1 MLDAN
6 SLAAIALEARNCFLE
21 EDAPEFLEIL
31 TRGIEDLKQILN
43 ESKNNQNLHDV
54 YKELGRAAHSIKG
67 GAGMAEMPLVSKLA
81 HRIEDL
87 FEALQQD
94 RVEDLDTTLGLLVLG
109 IEELENL
116 VELEKNS
123 CLLDTHS
130 ADELIIALDEF
141 LKSLNPSNELAE
153 IGFADDSFIKTA
165 LESDLSDCIQR
176 VQEIIES
183 EDLAT
188 PKNVKNSI
196 DTLLEECELLGQALN
211 CHWLVEI
218 SQLIKQLKSGF
229 EDDIINFTKE
239 AIALIEKNK
248 QLYLVETNPQL
259 PQYSDYFQKL
269 LLGDTQEKIEQLIIE
284 QQPAVVTPQK
294 IAENKPKFNLEKPP
308 LPSNNRNLRIPI
320 NKVNKMGDLTGQL
333 LVFYEQLSLYENQI
347 KRGSLSLK
355 KRTRLLSPL
364 KEQLEYLYDQFSVRE
379 KENFNHNGHSSKA
392 KNEEKIEF
400 DTLEFDEYT
409 QIHTTLQSLTEL
421 IIQIQELREDFDLI
435 NREFQETLI
444 DMRKCLDAL
453 DQELREVRLVPFIN
467 LAGSFI
473 KPLEKMNKDY
483 HKSVQLIIEG
493 EQVLIDQNI
502 IETLRTPFN
511 HIIRNAFDHGIEM
524 PDIREKKGKS
534 NPAQIKLSA
543 KLEGNNVI
551 LTIADDGQGIDIKK
565 VYEKAKM
572 LGLFPQNQEFAQLPR
587 EEILGT
593 IFSPG
598 FSTASQVSDL
608 SGRGMGMDIV
618 KAEIEKLRGTIEVKT
633 EIGKGTIFQLKIP
646 MALNIISLLLV
657 KIGSHT
663 VAIPSENVLRVIR
676 LSDHEIQD
684 NQILWEDERISFYN
698 LAQILPYNA
707 PNLSVDMGQPYA
719 GLLLQIGGQK
729 VVMAVDAVV
738 DEKPLVSK
746 SLDDTVA
753 IPPYLGG
760 CTILGSG
767 TVVPI
772 FVPDY
777 FKSLL
782 IQRESKRQLKEIE
795 KETLT
800 VKTDELSIMIID
812 DSVAVRRTLNRTLT
826 QVGYNV
832 TQCRDGKEAWNTLQS
847 TSEHFDLAICD
858 LEMPGFDG
866 YKVLQLIRA
875 SEAWKNLPVI
885 ILTSRDND
893 LHRQKAMDLGAN
905 AYLTKPFNPLK
916 IIEKVKDVT
925 LRF

>member
-1 MLDAN
+1 M
-6 SLAAIALEARNCFLE
+6 
-21 EDAPEFLEIL
+21 
-31 TRGIEDLKQILN
+31 
-43 ESKNNQNLHDV
+43 
-54 YKELGRAAHSIKG
+54 
-67 GAGMAEMPLVSKLA
+67 
-81 HRIEDL
+81 
-87 FEALQQD
+87 
-94 RVEDLDTTLGLLVLG
+94 
-109 IEELENL
+109 
-116 VELEKNS
+116 
-123 CLLDTHS
+123 
-130 ADELIIALDEF
+130 
-141 LKSLNPSNELAE
+141 
-153 IGFADDSFIKTA
+153 
-165 LESDLSDCIQR
+165 
-176 VQEIIES
+176 
-183 EDLAT
+183 
-188 PKNVKNSI
+188 
-196 DTLLEECELLGQALN
+196 
-211 CHWLVEI
+211 
-218 SQLIKQLKSGF
+218 
-229 EDDIINFTKE
+229 
-239 AIALIEKNK
+239 
-248 QLYLVETNPQL
+248 
-259 PQYSDYFQKL
+259 
-269 LLGDTQEKIEQLIIE
+269 
-284 QQPAVVTPQK
+284 
-294 IAENKPKFNLEKPP
+294 
-308 LPSNNRNLRIPI
+308 
-320 NKVNKMGDLTGQL
+320 
-333 LVFYEQLSLYENQI
+333 
-347 KRGSLSLK
+347 
-355 KRTRLLSPL
+355 
-364 KEQLEYLYDQFSVRE
+364 
-379 KENFNHNGHSSKA
+379 
-392 KNEEKIEF
+392 
-400 DTLEFDEYT
+400 
-409 QIHTTLQSLTEL
+409 
-421 IIQIQELREDFDLI
+421 
-435 NREFQETLI
+435 
-444 DMRKCLDAL
+444 
-453 DQELREVRLVPFIN
+453 
-467 LAGSFI
+467 
-473 KPLEKMNKDY
+473 
-483 HKSVQLIIEG
+483 
-493 EQVLIDQNI
+493 
-502 IETLRTPFN
+502 
-511 HIIRNAFDHGIEM
+511 
-524 PDIREKKGKS
+524 
-534 NPAQIKLSA
+534 
-543 KLEGNNVI
+543 I

-572 LGLFPQNQEFAQLPR
+572 LGLFPQNKEFDQLPR

-707 PNLSVDMGQPYA
+707 PNLSIDMGQPYA
-719 GLLLQIGGQK
+719 GLLLQIGGEK

-800 VKTDELSIMIID
+800 VKMDELSIMIID

>member
-6 SLAAIALEARNCFLE
+6 SLAEIALEARNCFLE
-21 EDAPEFLEIL
+21 EDAPEFLQIL
-31 TRGIEDLKQILN
+31 TEGITNLKQILN
-43 ESKNNQNLHDV
+43 ESKNNQDLHGV

-81 HRIEDL
+81 HKMEDL

-109 IEELENL
+109 VEELDNL

-130 ADELIIALDEF
+130 ADELIIALDDF
-141 LKSLNPSNELAE
+141 LQALNPSDELAE

-176 VQEIIES
+176 VQEIIENK
-183 EDLAT
+183 ELAT

-218 SQLIKQLKSGF
+218 SQLIKQLKSDF

-248 QLYLVETNPQL
+248 QQYLVETNPQL

-269 LLGDTQEKIEQLIIE
+269 LLGDTQEQIEQLIIE
-284 QQPAVVTPQK
+284 
-294 IAENKPKFNLEKPP
+294 EKPEELKPKQTVETQSKFNLEKPP

-333 LVFYEQLSLYENQI
+333 LIFYEQLSLYENQI
-347 KRGSLSLK
+347 KQASFSLK
-355 KRTRLLSPL
+355 KRTKLLAPL
-364 KEQLEYLYDQFSVRE
+364 KEQLEYIYDQFSVKE
-379 KENFNHNGHSSKA
+379 KENIEQNGHKSQIDI
-392 KNEEKIEF
+392 EHLTEF
-400 DTLEFDEYT
+400 DALEFDEYS
-409 QIHTTLQSLTEL
+409 QIHDTLQSLTEL
-421 IIQIQELREDFDLI
+421 IIQIQEVREDFDLV

-444 DMRKCLDAL
+444 DMRKCLDTL

-467 LAGSFI
+467 LAGSFV

-483 HKSVQLIIEG
+483 HKSVKLIIEG

-524 PDIREKKGKS
+524 PDIREKEGKP

-572 LGLFPQNQEFAQLPR
+572 LGLFPQNKEFNQLPR

-657 KIGSHT
+657 KIASQT

-676 LSDHEIQD
+676 LSDYEIQD
-684 NQILWEDERISFYN
+684 NQILWEEQKISFYH
-698 LAQILPYNA
+698 LSQILPYNTS
-707 PNLSVDMGQPYA
+707 NLSLDIGQPYA
-719 GLLLQIGGQK
+719 GLLLQISGEK

-782 IQRESKRQLKEIE
+782 IQRESKRQLKKIE

-858 LEMPGFDG
+858 LEMPRFDG

>member
-1 MLDAN
+1 MLDAK
-6 SLAAIALEARNCFLE
+6 SLAEIALEARNCFLE

-31 TRGIEDLKQILN
+31 RKGIEDLKQILTK
-43 ESKNNQNLHDV
+43 SKNPNNLYDL
-54 YKELGRAAHSIKG
+54 YKELRRAAHSIKG
-67 GAGMAEMPLVSKLA
+67 GAGMAEMLLVSKLA
-81 HRIEDL
+81 HKIEDL

-109 IEELENL
+109 VEELDNL

-130 ADELIIALDEF
+130 AEELIIALDEF
-141 LKSLNPSNELAE
+141 LQALKPKDERAE
-153 IGFADDSFIKTA
+153 IGFADASFIKTA
-165 LESDLSDCIQR
+165 LESDLSHCIQR
-176 VQEIIES
+176 VKEIIKNAE
-183 EDLAT
+183 LAT
-188 PKNVKNSI
+188 PKNVNSSLC
-196 DTLLEECELLGQALN
+196 TLLDECELLGQALN
-211 CHWLVEI
+211 CNWLVEI
-218 SQLIKQLKSGF
+218 TQLIKQVKPERDHHILEF
-229 EDDIINFTKE
+229 CQE

-248 QLYLVETNPQL
+248 ELYLTEQNPKI
-259 PQYSDYFQKL
+259 PQYSDYFQKIL
-269 LLGDTQEKIEQLIIE
+269 LTDTQNHNEQIIE
-284 QQPAVVTPQK
+284 EKPKEKLPESQ
-294 IAENKPKFNLEKPP
+294 PKFNLEKPP
-308 LPSNNRNLRIPI
+308 LPSNNRNLRVPI
-320 NKVNKMGDLTGQL
+320 YKVNKMGDLTGQL
-333 LVFYEQLSLYENQI
+333 LIFYEQLSLCENQI
-347 KRGSLSLK
+347 KQTSFNLK
-355 KRTRLLSPL
+355 KRTKLLAPL
-364 KEQLEYLYDQFSVRE
+364 KEQLENIYDQFSIKEKAENRE
-379 KENFNHNGHSSKA
+379 QNSHDSQIDIEHLT
-392 KNEEKIEF
+392 EF
-400 DTLEFDEYT
+400 DSLEFDEYS
-409 QIHTTLQSLTEL
+409 QIHNTLQSLTEL
-421 IIQIQELREDFDLI
+421 IIQIQEIREDFDLV

-444 DMRKCLDAL
+444 DMRKCLNSL

-467 LAGSFI
+467 LAGSFA
-473 KPLEKMNKDY
+473 KPLEKLNKDY
-483 HKSVQLIIEG
+483 HKSVELIIEG

-502 IETLRTPFN
+502 IEALRTPLN

-524 PDIREKKGKS
+524 PEQREKQGKP

-551 LTIADDGQGIDIKK
+551 LTITDDGQGIDIQK
-565 VYEKAKM
+565 VFNQAKI
-572 LGLFPQNQEFAQLPR
+572 LGLFSQNSDFNQLR
-587 EEILGT
+587 EEILNT

-657 KIGSHT
+657 KISSQT

-676 LSDHEIQD
+676 LSDYEIK
-684 NQILWEDERISFYN
+684 NNRISWEGEEIPFYY
-698 LAQILPYNA
+698 LSQILPYNS
-707 PNLSVDMGQPYA
+707 PNLSLDMGQPYA
-719 GLLLQIGGQK
+719 GLLLQVAGEK
-729 VVMAVDAVV
+729 VIMAVDAVI

-753 IPPYLGG
+753 TPSYLGG

-782 IQRESKRQLKEIE
+782 RERETKRQLKQME

-800 VKTDELSIMIID
+800 FKSDELSIMIID
-812 DSVAVRRTLNRTLT
+812 DSVAVRGTLHRILT
-826 QVGYNV
+826 QMGYNV
-832 TQCRDGKEAWNTLQS
+832 TQCRDGREAWNTLQS

-875 SEAWKNLPVI
+875 SDVWKNLPVI

-916 IIEKVKDVT
+916 IIELVKNYS
-925 LRF
+925 

>member
-6 SLAAIALEARNCFLE
+6 SLAEIALEARNCFLE
-21 EDAPEFLEIL
+21 EDAPEFLQIL
-31 TRGIEDLKQILN
+31 TEGIANLKQILT
-43 ESKNNQNLHDV
+43 ESKNPSNLHDL

-81 HRIEDL
+81 HKMEDL

-109 IEELENL
+109 VEELDNL

-123 CLLDTHS
+123 CMLDSHS
-130 ADELIIALDEF
+130 AAELIVALDEF
-141 LKSLNPSNELAE
+141 LQTLNPSDELAE

-165 LESDLSDCIQR
+165 VESDLSDCIQR
-176 VQEIIES
+176 VKEIVENP
-183 EDLAT
+183 ELAT
-188 PKNVKNSI
+188 PRNVNNSI
-196 DTLLEECELLGQALN
+196 GTLLEECELLGQALN
-211 CHWLVEI
+211 CTWLVEI
-218 SQLIKQLKSGF
+218 TQLIKQVKPDRDHNIL
-229 EDDIINFTKE
+229 EFTQE
-239 AIALIEKNK
+239 AIALIESNK
-248 QLYLVETNPQL
+248 QIYLIETNPQL
-259 PQYSDYFQKL
+259 PQYSDYFQQIL
-269 LLGDTQEKIEQLIIE
+269 LRDTQAQIEQTIIKE
-284 QQPAVVTPQK
+284 KTEAIQAQETSESKPQ
-294 IAENKPKFNLEKPP
+294 FNLEKPP
-308 LPSNNRNLRIPI
+308 LPTNNRNLRVPI
-320 NKVNKMGDLTGQL
+320 YKINKMGDLTGQL
-333 LVFYEQLSLYENQI
+333 LIFYEQLSLYESQV
-347 KRGSLSLK
+347 KQASFSLK
-355 KRTRLLSPL
+355 KRTKLLTPL
-364 KEQLEYLYDQFSVRE
+364 KEQLESIYDQFSVKE
-379 KENFNHNGHSSKA
+379 KENINQNG
-392 KNEEKIEF
+392 NGLTVDIEKITEF
-400 DTLEFDEYT
+400 DSLEFDEYS
-409 QIHTTLQSLTEL
+409 QIHGTLQSLTEL
-421 IIQIQELREDFDLI
+421 IVQIQEVREDFDLV

-444 DMRKCLDAL
+444 DMRKCLDGL

-467 LAGSFI
+467 LAGSFV
-473 KPLEKMNKDY
+473 KPLEKLNKDY

-524 PDIREKKGKS
+524 PDVREKKGKT
-534 NPAQIKLSA
+534 NPAKIKLGA
-543 KLEGNNVI
+543 RLEGNNVI
-551 LTIADDGQGIDIKK
+551 LTIADDGQGIDVKK
-565 VYEKAKM
+565 VYDKAKM
-572 LGLFPQNQEFAQLPR
+572 LGLFPKNSKFNQIKR
-587 EEILGT
+587 DEILGT

-633 EIGKGTIFQLKIP
+633 ETGKGTNFQLKIP

-657 KIGSHT
+657 KVASQTI
-663 VAIPSENVLRVIR
+663 AIPSENVLRVIR
-676 LSDHEIQD
+676 LSDYEIK
-684 NQILWEDERISFYN
+684 NNKIAWEDETISFYY
-698 LAQILPYNA
+698 LSQILPYNT
-707 PNLSVDMGQPYA
+707 PHLSLDIGQPYA
-719 GLLLQIGGQK
+719 GLLLQIGGEK
-729 VVMAVDAVV
+729 MIMAVDAVI

-782 IQRESKRQLKEIE
+782 IEKETKRQLKEVD
-795 KETLT
+795 KETVT
-800 VKTDELSIMIID
+800 FRTEELSVMVID

-826 QVGYNV
+826 QVGYSV

-875 SEAWKNLPVI
+875 SEVWSDLPVI

-916 IIEKVKDVT
+916 IVEMVNSIGS
-925 LRF
+925 R